1 MTNNAMKRS
10 NHMEKKATLDGL
22 SLPPSSKE
30 NKNQSEGPQ
39 ETIMRKM
46 DPTNTARHLETL
58 TLVRLKP

>member
-1 MTNNAMKRS
+1 
-10 NHMEKKATLDGL
+10 MEKKATLDGL

-30 NKNQSEGPQ
+30 NKKQSEGPQ

>member
-1 MTNNAMKRS
+1 MKRS
-10 NHMEKKATLDGL
+10 NHMGKKGYTLDGL

-30 NKNQSEGPQ
+30 NKNQSEGPR